1 MVRDFQSIIG
11 TEARQQIAE
20 AEGRL
25 PDAIVACIGG
35 GSNALGLFHP
45 FLDDED
51 VAIYGVEAA
60 GKGLATGDHAASL
73 TGGRPGVLHGNRTYL
88 LQDDDGQIK
97 DAYSISA
104 GLDYPGIGP
113 EHAWLHETG
122 RVNYVSATDEE
133 ALEYFQLCSRL
144 EGIIPALE
152 PAHALA
158 FIATMIGKMDKD
170 QIIVMNMCGRGDKD
184 LGAVL
189 PMLEARGKL

>member
-1 MVRDFQSIIG
+1 MASGRRCLPNAW
-11 TEARQQIAE
+11 AR
-20 AEGRL
+20 
-25 PDAIVACIGG
+25 
-35 GSNALGLFHP
+35 
-45 FLDDED
+45 
-51 VAIYGVEAA
+51 
-60 GKGLATGDHAASL
+60 
-73 TGGRPGVLHGNRTYL
+73 
-88 LQDDDGQIK
+88 
-97 DAYSISA
+97 
-104 GLDYPGIGP
+104 P

-122 RVNYVSATDEE
+122 RVSYVSATDEE

-158 FIATMIGKMDKD
+158 FISTMIGDMDKD